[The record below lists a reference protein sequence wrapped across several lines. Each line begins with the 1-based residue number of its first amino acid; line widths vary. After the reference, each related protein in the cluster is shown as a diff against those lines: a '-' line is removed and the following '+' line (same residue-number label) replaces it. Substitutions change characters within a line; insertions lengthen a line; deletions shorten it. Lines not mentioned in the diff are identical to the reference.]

1 MGWQKLKY
9 YRDKARRIFANS
21 STGKKETRLRGR
33 TGEKAKGPTQA
44 DCVAHGLMLAAMS
57 GMFKKNGW

>member
-1 MGWQKLKY
+1 MGEKKHGY
-9 YRDKARRIFANS
+9 FRDKARRIAS
-21 STGKKETRLRGR
+21 SPPGKKEPRLRGR
-33 TGEKAKGPTQA
+33 TGAKARGPTQA